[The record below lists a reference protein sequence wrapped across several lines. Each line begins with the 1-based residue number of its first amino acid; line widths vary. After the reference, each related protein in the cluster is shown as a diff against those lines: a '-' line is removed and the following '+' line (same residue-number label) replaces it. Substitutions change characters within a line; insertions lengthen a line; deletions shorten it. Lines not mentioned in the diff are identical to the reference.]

1 MQAGAGLL
9 RLAEGQSDGKSDA
22 RSETFAARLEALT
35 HALGSQHT
43 LTTRPVN
50 ALVPGQPL
58 ALQQSGISEAL
69 VDRVMW
75 MSSQNLK
82 SADIQM
88 EPADLGRL
96 EVRIHMTAEQTQ
108 VTFAS
113 ANAGVRDALESQM
126 HRLRDMFNQQ
136 GMTSP
141 NVNVSDQSL
150 SRGWQG
156 QQGESGR
163 GQGRGGRGNGG
174 EDEPVLSGVAE
185 IRSQPGR
192 QGRGLVDYFA

>member
-1 MQAGAGLL
+1 MQ
-9 RLAEGQSDGKSDA
+9 
-22 RSETFAARLEALT
+22 
-35 HALGSQHT
+35 
-43 LTTRPVN
+43 
-50 ALVPGQPL
+50 
-58 ALQQSGISEAL
+58 
-69 VDRVMW
+69 
-75 MSSQNLK
+75 
-82 SADIQM
+82 
-88 EPADLGRL
+88 
-96 EVRIHMTAEQTQ
+96 
-108 VTFAS
+108 
-113 ANAGVRDALESQM
+113 
-126 HRLRDMFNQQ
+126 RLRDMFNQQ